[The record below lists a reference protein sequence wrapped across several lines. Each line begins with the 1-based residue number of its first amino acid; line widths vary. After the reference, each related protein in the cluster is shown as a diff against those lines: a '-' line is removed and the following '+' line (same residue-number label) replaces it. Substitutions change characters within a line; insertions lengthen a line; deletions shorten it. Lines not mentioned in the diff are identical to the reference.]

1 MQYKF
6 YFDESFH
13 TRKVTKS
20 SFDDTDYFNSYL
32 STGMG
37 IKSNAVSKVFR
48 RYKIIEKKYKNFYG
62 TTELKSEIINKK
74 HYKFGL
80 NTFSRIEVELYT
92 EYFSFLIDNDI
103 LYYISCFDKLEYLLS
118 QCKYKPYYFLN
129 DSAVIYSIVKLINV
143 YRPAK
148 VIEDVLNN
156 SNELIVDLK
165 KFAIKQ
171 LRTNGK
177 IELKTEENKAIIN
190 ILNYLDFIDTLE
202 INNQF
207 DYSFT
212 YRGLKKLIEEI
223 GLNDV
228 IIIIDKEATGN
239 ICKSAK
245 MVGFSNTRQMDS
257 KKSSGIRISDMFCG
271 FISRVMRAIYE
282 DTKNNPEVIYN
293 EKHVLS
299 EKWFELNKQKFDLY
313 KLIAKYLKKYSNIY
327 YCSFVGIYFDLFD
340 EFVGLI
346 YYIDDYANFD
356 KYIKRTAKEHVD
368 QCNDFLVERVFYNL
382 KRMELGSERK
392 FL

>member
-13 TRKVTKS
+13 TRKITKA
-20 SFDDTDYFNSYL
+20 SFEDTGYFNSYL
-32 STGMG
+32 STGIG
-37 IKSNAVSKVFR
+37 IKSNTVQNIFR
-48 RYKIIEKKYKNFYG
+48 KYKIIEKKYKSFYG
-62 TTELKSEIINKK
+62 TKELKSEIINKK

-80 NTFSRIEVELYT
+80 NTFSKKEIELYID
-92 EYFSFLIDNDI
+92 YFSFLIDNDI
-103 LYYISCFDKLEYLLS
+103 LYYISCLDKLEYLLL
-118 QCKYKPYYFLN
+118 QCKYKQPYFLN
-129 DSAVIYSIVKLINV
+129 KLAIIYSIVKLINV

-148 VIEDVLNN
+148 VIEDIMNN
-156 SNELIVDLK
+156 SNKFLVDLK

-171 LRTNGK
+171 LKTNGK
-177 IELKTEENKAIIN
+177 IELKTKENKAIIN

-202 INNQF
+202 INKQF

-228 IIIIDKEATGN
+228 KIIIDKEATGN

-245 MVGFSNTRQMDS
+245 MVGFSNTRQIDS
-257 KKSSGIRISDMFCG
+257 KRSPGIRMSDMFCG

-282 DTKNNPEVIYN
+282 DTKNNPEVVYN

-299 EKWFELNKQKFDLY
+299 EKWFELDKPKFDLY
-313 KLIAKYLKKYSNIY
+313 KLISKYLKKYSNIH
-327 YCSFVGIYFDLFD
+327 YCTFIGIYFDLFD
-340 EFVGLI
+340 EFIGLI
-346 YYIDDYANFD
+346 YYIDDYPNFD
-356 KYIKRTAKEHVD
+356 EYIRRTPKEHVEE
-368 QCNDFLVERVFYNL
+368 CNNFLVGRVFNNL
-382 KRMELGSERK
+382 KKIESHFERG